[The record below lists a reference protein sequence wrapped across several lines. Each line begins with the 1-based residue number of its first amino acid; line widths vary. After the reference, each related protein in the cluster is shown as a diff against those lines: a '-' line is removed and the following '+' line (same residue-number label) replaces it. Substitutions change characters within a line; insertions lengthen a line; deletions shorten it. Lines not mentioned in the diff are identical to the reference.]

1 MNGLLAV
8 LGLAG
13 PLSLIVASLVI
24 ALLSQ
29 RLGSITKQVRAYRWF
44 FVAVGVMTL
53 AIITQ
58 LWAPDP
64 VNNVIYPLLMAFG
77 LTIAVAAAWYYWG
90 WLLSENKNH
99 QHPMNAGHANV
110 NQGPSQ

>member
-29 RLGSITKQVRAYRWF
+29 RLGMITKQVRAYRWL
-44 FVAVGVMTL
+44 FVGIGVIAVG
-53 AIITQ
+53 IITTLQ
-58 LWAPDP
+58 TPYLYDI
-64 VNNVIYPLLMAFG
+64 VYPLLMACG
-77 LTIAVAAAWYYWG
+77 LTIVLGAAWYYWG
-90 WLLSENKNH
+90 WLFSEREYH
-99 QHPMNAGHANV
+99 QHSINAGPV
-110 NQGPSQ
+110 DEGTSR